1 MANAHLH
8 LDRLKQLLVLVL
20 YLHLVVP
27 LTQINQ
33 LAKAE
38 VMLVIGVLQHQMVQ
52 HLLTVLLT
60 LAPLNQ

>member
-27 LTQINQ
+27 LTQIRQ

-38 VMLVIGVLQHQMVQ
+38 AMLAIGVLQHQMVQ
-52 HLLTVLLT
+52 HPLAVLLT
-60 LAPLNQ
+60 LAPPNQ